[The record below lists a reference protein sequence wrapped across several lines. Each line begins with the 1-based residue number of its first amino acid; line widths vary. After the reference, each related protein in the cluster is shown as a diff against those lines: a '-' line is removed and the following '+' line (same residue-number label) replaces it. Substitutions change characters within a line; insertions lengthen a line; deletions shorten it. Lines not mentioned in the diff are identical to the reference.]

1 MEPAGIALRLLVYLD
16 SALLLGILLY
26 SASWTRQVRL
36 ATAVFAAVGILLTT
50 VTMLKLAASFS
61 DSAAFFDTPTLQM
74 LLTETAMGWATVAR
88 ITALLAVVALALTS
102 AKRFF
107 PILFAFIAVVSLSW
121 NGHGAMTDNA
131 LGWLHL
137 AGSALHLLAAFG
149 WIGAITAFLW
159 AAMLSQESSR
169 DLAVRLERFPGV
181 GTTFVAALLA
191 TGIANTLFIVGL
203 NTLPT
208 LLETTY
214 GRLLVV
220 KIGLFTFMLAAA
232 AANRFWLTP
241 RMVTTSSLA
250 AVRTSLGA
258 ELMLGIA
265 VLAIVAWLGTL
276 DPAQNPS

>member
-16 SALLLGILLY
+16 SALLLGIFLF

-36 ATAVFAAVGILLTT
+36 ATAVFAAVGIVLTT
-50 VTMLKLAASFS
+50 VTMLRLAASFS

-74 LLTETAMGWATVAR
+74 LLTETAMGWAAIGR
-88 ITALLAVVALALTS
+88 ISALLAVAVLALTS
-102 AKRFF
+102 AKRIYPF
-107 PILFAFIAVVSLSW
+107 LFAIIAVVSLSW
-121 NGHGAMTDNA
+121 NGHGAMTDDA

-137 AGSALHLLAAFG
+137 VGNALHLLAAFG

-159 AAMLSQESSR
+159 AATLSKESSH
-169 DLAVRLERFPGV
+169 DLAVRLERFAGV
-181 GTTFVAALLA
+181 GTAFVAVLLA

-214 GRLLVV
+214 GRLLVT
-220 KIGLFTFMLAAA
+220 KIGLFAAMLAAA

-241 RMVTTSSLA
+241 RMIASPSLA

-258 ELMLGIA
+258 ELILGIG

-276 DPAQNPS
+276 DPAL

>member
-1 MEPAGIALRLLVYLD
+1 M
-16 SALLLGILLY
+16 
-26 SASWTRQVRL
+26 RL
-36 ATAVFAAVGILLTT
+36 ATAVCAAVGIMLTT
-50 VTMLKLAASFS
+50 VTMLRLAASFS
-61 DSAAFFDTPTLQM
+61 DSAAFFDMPTLQM
-74 LLTETAMGWATVAR
+74 LLTETAMGWAAIAR
-88 ITALLAVVALALTS
+88 ITALLAVVALLLAS
-102 AKRFF
+102 AKRVY
-107 PILFAFIAVVSLSW
+107 PILFAIMAVVSLSW

-137 AGSALHLLAAFG
+137 AGNALHLLAAFG

-159 AAMLSQESSR
+159 AATLSKKSSH
-169 DLAVRLERFPGV
+169 DLAVSLGRFAGV
-181 GTTFVAALLA
+181 GTAFVALLLA

-214 GRLLVV
+214 GRLLVT
-220 KIGLFTFMLAAA
+220 KIGLFAAMLAAA

-241 RMVTTSSLA
+241 RMIASPSLA

-258 ELMLGIA
+258 ELILGIG

-276 DPAQNPS
+276 DPSR